1 MRNKTKFNLIFLVM
15 IISLIGVG
23 FAAWTIN
30 VPTPDVSENGDFI
43 ADDVILVE
51 ALSSP
56 VFDNEIRYN
65 NHGFYTQHTYDVVNN
80 KINSI
85 TYDKLTYSVDVD
97 FPQCSTKLPTA
108 DKFQL
113 RIRLKDNMGYENINA
128 IYEMI
133 TISAVINNLSSY
145 NVDTTIDTTTNEIV
159 LNIDIAS
166 EKIGSNI
173 SKVSVTVDFS
183 KVSINETD
191 AENIKAIKEG
201 FFLKLSKVEK
211 DRAFVVAASLYAIYN
226 D

>member
-1 MRNKTKFNLIFLVM
+1 MRNKTKFNLIFLAM

-43 ADDVILVE
+43 ADNVILVE

-56 VFDNEIRYN
+56 VFDNELRYN
-65 NHGFYTQHTYDVVNN
+65 NHGFYTQHTYDVAKNE
-80 KINSI
+80 ISSI
-85 TYDKLTYSVDVD
+85 TYDKLTYSIDVD
-97 FPQCSTKLPTA
+97 LPQCSTKLPTA

-128 IYEMI
+128 IYELI
-133 TISAVINNLSSY
+133 TTNIAINNLNSY
-145 NVDTTIDTTTNEIV
+145 SVDKSIDTTTNEIV
-159 LNIDIAS
+159 LNIDITS
-166 EKIGSNI
+166 DKIGSNI
-173 SKVSVTVDFS
+173 SKVSVTFDFS
-183 KVSINETD
+183 NVSINETD
-191 AENIKAIKEG
+191 AKNIKALKEG
-201 FFLKLSKVEK
+201 FFLALSKVEK